1 MGGKGGGVLRS
12 RGAWARAQG
21 GARALCPRGVR
32 PPRGGALRQKIPLR
46 SNPQGDN
53 FLFTIWDREP
63 GPFGGAC
70 SDQGIAT

>member
-1 MGGKGGGVLRS
+1 MGGKGGGAAPLVVLHDLY
-12 RGAWARAQG
+12 A
-21 GARALCPRGVR
+21 
-32 PPRGGALRQKIPLR
+32 GALRQKIPLR